1 MRVGVGLP
9 TSTPARDRD
18 LVLRWA
24 RQADARFSSLG
35 VVDRLVYDCW
45 DPLVS
50 LAACAAVTERLR
62 LVTMILIG
70 PIRNT
75 TLLAKQAA
83 SVDALS
89 GGRLVLGL
97 GLGAR
102 QDDYEAAAVDPR
114 HRGTDLTRQLLD
126 MRLQWEEDSV
136 GPRDA
141 QPGAATKSGDSV
153 GWKPDGPPLL
163 VGGAASAAI
172 ARAARYAD
180 GYVHGGGPARAFAGA
195 AARVRAAW
203 IDAGRPGAPEL
214 WGQAYFALGDPA
226 TLDRGATYLR
236 DYYRFTGG
244 FEERIVAGNL
254 TTPPAV
260 QDFVRAYEEEGCDEL
275 VLLPTV
281 SRLDQLE
288 RLADVLA

>member
-18 LVLRWA
+18 LVLQWA
-24 RQADARFSSLG
+24 RQAVLCFSSLG
-35 VVDRLVYDCW
+35 VVDSPVYDCW
-45 DPLVS
+45 DPLAS
-50 LAACAAVTERLR
+50 LAACAAVTERVR

-75 TLLAKQAA
+75 ALLAKQAA

-102 QDDYEAAAVDPR
+102 HDDYEAAAIDPR
-114 HRGTDLTRQLLD
+114 HRGTDLTRQLMDL
-126 MRLQWEEDSV
+126 RLQWEEDSV
-136 GPRDA
+136 GLRLP
-141 QPGAATKSGDSV
+141 P
-153 GWKPDGPPLL
+153 PDGPTLL
-163 VGGAASAAI
+163 VGGTASAAI

-180 GYVHGGGPARAFAGA
+180 GYVHGGGPPRAFAGA

-203 IDAGRPGAPEL
+203 VDSGRPGVPEL

-226 TLDRGATYLR
+226 TLAHGTDYVR

-244 FEERIVAGNL
+244 FEERIVAGML

-260 QDFVRAYEEEGCDEL
+260 QDFVRAYDEEGCDEL